1 MPCDTQLRENE
12 TKEQRSARAQA
23 AAERLEAALGA
34 GRVKVTLSPNGA
46 LAFTGWSAEERD
58 GVADVC
64 AFRRLTAKGSF
75 ALRQAIQRAELA
87 SGRKLNPQ
95 AIAAGSHSH
104 DGGKTW
110 GTH

>member
-1 MPCDTQLRENE
+1 MPCDTQLREGE
-12 TKEQRSARAQA
+12 TKETRSARAQA
-23 AAERLEAALGA
+23 SAERLEAALA
-34 GRVKVTLSPNGA
+34 GGRAKVAIGPNGA
-46 LAFTGWSAEERD
+46 IAFTGWPDAERD
-58 GVADVC
+58 GVADGC
-64 AFRRLTAKGSF
+64 IYRRLTAKGSF
-75 ALRQAIQRAELA
+75 ALRTAIQRAEVA